1 MLALASTILVVAS
14 VLPMISIGSEA
25 LATAVVVGIAVAWVL
40 SVVMMARATRL
51 LVTGAPE
58 HRHSATRLALGVL
71 VPALG
76 GLGAGCAGV
85 SLVAFFSDDAALV
98 GRWAGVGAVLT
109 LIVLALAMWACA
121 EIASASPRHARTGL
135 VSATTN
141 LGVICVMIGLAVVVL
156 AVMGVLNGSWV
167 VWASAILMA
176 VVGVMTTLAA
186 LSARAIVGALILA
199 RETAEIGP
207 EIEPVS
213 GP

>member
-1 MLALASTILVVAS
+1 
-14 VLPMISIGSEA
+14 
-25 LATAVVVGIAVAWVL
+25 
-40 SVVMMARATRL
+40 
-51 LVTGAPE
+51 
-58 HRHSATRLALGVL
+58 
-71 VPALG
+71 
-76 GLGAGCAGV
+76 
-85 SLVAFFSDDAALV
+85 
-98 GRWAGVGAVLT
+98 
-109 LIVLALAMWACA
+109 MWACA